1 MNTLDIAPTMSRLDK
16 SDLLKDMVAVVT
28 GSGRGIGKAI
38 ATTLAFSGA
47 KIVVNDINGE
57 LSTAVAAEFQS
68 QGIEALAAPCNVTI
82 SEQIETMVESVI
94 NRFGRIDILVNNAG
108 ITRDDLFMR
117 MSEEHWQAVID
128 TNLTSAFKV
137 TKPILK
143 IMAKQRLGRI
153 INIASTT
160 GVHGNA
166 GQANY
171 AAAKAGLIGF
181 TKTIALEYAS
191 RNITSNAVA
200 PGFIDTDMTRALG
213 EEKIKKVVEHI
224 PLGRMGKPE
233 DIAQA
238 VLFFAGPGSYIT
250 GQVLEISGGLYT

>member
-1 MNTLDIAPTMSRLDK
+1 MTASVSPEK
-16 SDLLKDMVAVVT
+16 EELKNVLADRVALVT
-28 GSGRGIGKAI
+28 GSGRGIGKSI
-38 ATTLAFSGA
+38 ATLLAMHGA
-47 KIVVNDINGE
+47 RVVISDMNVETSDATAEE
-57 LSTAVAAEFQS
+57 LTKAGYKAIS
-68 QGIEALAAPCNVTI
+68 APANVTQSDSI
-82 SEQIETMVESVI
+82 EKMIETTM
-94 NRFGRIDILVNNAG
+94 GQYGQIDILVNNAG

-143 IMAKQRLGRI
+143 IMSKQRYGRI
-153 INIASTT
+153 VNIASTT
-160 GVHGNA
+160 GVHGNP
-166 GQANY
+166 GQVNY

-200 PGFIDTDMTRALG
+200 PGFIDTDMTKALG
-213 EEKIKKVVEHI
+213 EKIISKFVERI
-224 PLGRMGKPE
+224 PLGRMGTPD

-238 VLFFAGPGSYIT
+238 VLFFAGPASYVT
-250 GQVLEISGGLYT
+250 GQVIEVNGGLYT